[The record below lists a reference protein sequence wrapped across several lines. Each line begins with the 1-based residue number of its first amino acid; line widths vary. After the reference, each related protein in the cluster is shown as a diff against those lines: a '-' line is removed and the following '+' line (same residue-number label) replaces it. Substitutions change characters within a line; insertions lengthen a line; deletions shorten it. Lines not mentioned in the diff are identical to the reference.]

1 MLGRP
6 GEECPTEDLL
16 GNGPFISTRGLM
28 GVQGRSG
35 LLRIQW
41 LKHRNTYI
49 EQKQTHDM
57 FTEQPLDLQHIKD
70 DKCHK
75 NSKVYDTSQT
85 DTIWLLFLFLSVL
98 YEQPERL
105 ADMPQHPLF
114 LSQNVW
120 SGRV

>member
-1 MLGRP
+1 
-6 GEECPTEDLL
+6 
-16 GNGPFISTRGLM
+16 
-28 GVQGRSG
+28 
-35 LLRIQW
+35 
-41 LKHRNTYI
+41 
-49 EQKQTHDM
+49 M